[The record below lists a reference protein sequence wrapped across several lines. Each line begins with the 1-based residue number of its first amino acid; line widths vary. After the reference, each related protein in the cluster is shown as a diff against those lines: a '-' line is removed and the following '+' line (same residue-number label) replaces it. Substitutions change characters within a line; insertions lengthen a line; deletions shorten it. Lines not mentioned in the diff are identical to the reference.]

1 MIIYMDMAMFNQGLV
16 VAGIGCAVV
25 FTALTILWFILELTS
40 KLINLKINVQLKKKD
55 VPVKEI
61 RLARDVN
68 GELTAVIGTA
78 FYLYLEDIHDQE
90 NTILT
95 IKRMGKN
102 YSPWSSKIYSVMN
115 LNKRF
120 AKKAS

>member
-1 MIIYMDMAMFNQGLV
+1 MFNQGLV